1 VSYSY
6 STFPIIKYGHADEA
20 ILYQASRA
28 KQAIGIPEP
37 SPNPNLLTTSFLG

>member
-1 VSYSY
+1 MVV
-6 STFPIIKYGHADEA
+6 ADEA